1 MRRTTSYADRQEI
14 VTLREAG
21 NSYRAIAQKTGWSFE
36 IVGKFCR
43 AYQERPGE
51 ALEPKRPGRPG
62 TGPLSTFDSLV
73 K

>member
-43 AYQERPGE
+43 A
-51 ALEPKRPGRPG
+51 
-62 TGPLSTFDSLV
+62 
-73 K
+73 